1 MPALPRRAALPAAAA
16 LLLAPTGRA
25 GAHALVTSSEPAA
38 GARLAAPPAV
48 AVVRFNS
55 RVDHARSQLL
65 LAPVREGGGG
75 TADERRLDLGPSP
88 DTELRAALPA
98 LAPGRWRLRWQV
110 LALDGHIT
118 RGDIPFDLLGSV
130 RG

>member
-1 MPALPRRAALPAAAA
+1 MPPFPRRAALPAAA
-16 LLLAPTGRA
+16 LLLARPGRA
-25 GAHALVTSSEPAA
+25 GAHALVTTSEPAA
-38 GARLAAPPAV
+38 GARMAAPPPL

-55 RVDHARSQLL
+55 RIDHARSQLL

-75 TADERRLDLGPSP
+75 TADERRLDLAPSP
-88 DTELRAALPA
+88 DTELRAALPP
-98 LAPGRWRLRWQV
+98 LAPGLWRLRWQV

-118 RGDIPFDLLGSV
+118 RGDIPFEL